1 MKKYLKWIIPIL
13 VIIIIILGGI
23 ILFNNVE
30 GEYLFTGKFINEE
43 NNVNVDVIVMR
54 NKNGNL
60 LTYST
65 SIYYSNEEII
75 ASRLYYLENNEK
87 QIILGN
93 SLNSYD
99 YSRRHANKKE
109 YGYDYIDNLLD
120 NQDNLYFDLCKDSE
134 CNDVFA
140 TIKLDYSILN

>member
-43 NNVNVDVIVMR
+43 NNVDVDVIVMR

-99 YSRRHANKKE
+99 YSKRNANKKE
-109 YGYDYIDNLLD
+109 YGYDYINNLLD
-120 NQDNLYFDLCKDSE
+120 NPDNLYFDLCKDSE